1 MKIKNAILIF
11 IISMSNIVYAQSAK
25 EAITKLAGN
34 YSGEWTS
41 YMMSKEGE
49 IIKAIS
55 WVDTLKCGEP
65 IITDTA
71 AYVDVFSSMVF
82 DNPQVPPY
90 KMAFQE
96 GYKLKKG
103 KVGAHYFTLMG
114 VEQQEQK
121 IDENTYVISKALS
134 PFELKQMGFGSALE
148 ATTTTTKVIMEIDG
162 TEYHKITGIS
172 TVKWK
177 EGSEIKLKQFVSL
190 EGFHKKLNK

>member
-1 MKIKNAILIF
+1 MKVKNVILIF
-11 IISMSNIVYAQSAK
+11 IISLPSIIYGQSAK

-49 IIKAIS
+49 IVKAIS
-55 WVDTLKCGEP
+55 WIDTLKCGEP
-65 IITDTA
+65 IINDTS
-71 AYVDVFSSMVF
+71 AYVDVFGSMVF

-90 KMAFQE
+90 KMVFQE

-103 KVGAHYFTLMG
+103 KVGAHFFTIMG
-114 VEQQEQK
+114 VEQLEQQV
-121 IDENTYVISKALS
+121 DENTYVISKALS
-134 PFELKQMGFGSALE
+134 PFELKQMGFESALE
-148 ATTTTTKVIMEIDG
+148 ATTTTTKVTMEIDG

-177 EGSEIKLKQFVSL
+177 EGSEIQIKQFVSL
-190 EGFHKKLNK
+190 EGFHKKLNE

>member
-1 MKIKNAILIF
+1 MKNVILFF
-11 IISMSNIVYAQSAK
+11 IISMSNIVHAQSAK
-25 EAITKLAGN
+25 EAIAKLAGN

-49 IIKAIS
+49 IVKAIS
-55 WVDTLKCGEP
+55 WVDTLKCSEP
-65 IITDTA
+65 IINDTS
-71 AYVDVFSSMVF
+71 AYVNVFSSMVF

-103 KVGAHYFTLMG
+103 KVGAHFFTMMG
-114 VEQQEQK
+114 VEQLEQQ

-134 PFELKQMGFGSALE
+134 PFELKQLGFESALE

-162 TEYHKITGIS
+162 TEHHNITGIS

-177 EGSEIKLKQFVSL
+177 EGAEIKLKQFVSL
-190 EGFHKKLNK
+190 KGLHKKLNK

>member
-1 MKIKNAILIF
+1 MKVENAILF
-11 IISMSNIVYAQSAK
+11 YIISLPSLIYGQSAK

-41 YMMSKEGE
+41 YMMSKDGE
-49 IIKAIS
+49 IVKAIS
-55 WVDTLKCGEP
+55 WIDTLKCGEP
-65 IITDTA
+65 IINDTS

-103 KVGAHYFTLMG
+103 KVGAHYFTIMG

-121 IDENTYVISKALS
+121 VDENTYVISKAIS
-134 PFELKQMGFGSALE
+134 PFELKQMGFESTLE

-177 EGSEIKLKQFVSL
+177 EGSDIKLKQFVSL
-190 EGFHKKLNK
+190 EGFHKKLNE